1 MNETAFF
8 EQLILMT
15 LYKKGGSV
23 SSLDIETMFGGEGDC
38 QNVNNVISNRKK
50 RTSYIAKGY
59 MGYDQQAK
67 TISITEKGK
76 QYIEK
81 QFKDKRKK

>member
-23 SSLDIETMFGGEGDC
+23 SSLDIETMFGGG
-38 QNVNNVISNRKK
+38 
-50 RTSYIAKGY
+50 G
-59 MGYDQQAK
+59 
-67 TISITEKGK
+67 
-76 QYIEK
+76 
-81 QFKDKRKK
+81 